1 MRELTD
7 QTINSIRED
16 FPSLHRS
23 LNGQALRY
31 FDGPGGSQVP
41 EEVIAAVSNYYR
53 SCNANTHGLFV
64 TSRNS
69 DEILDQA
76 RLAMADFLGAQGPG
90 TISLGANMTTL
101 NFSLSHALGRS
112 FIPGDEILI
121 TALDHEA
128 NRGPWLGLREK
139 GILVR
144 EVPVNDGG
152 ELDYAVMEKMV
163 SSRTRL
169 VAVGWASNALG
180 TVNDIR
186 FIRKITR
193 RVGAML
199 LVDAVHYAPHFS
211 IDVQAEDVD
220 FLLCSAYKFYGPHV
234 GILYSRPGLLEQ
246 LETDRL
252 KTQDQAAPY
261 RIETGTLNHAAI
273 AGVAAAVNYLEKLGG
288 GENRRARLV
297 DAFHGISRYEFAL
310 GRRFIQGLYEHPKIK
325 VYGPPMPEGPG
336 GRTPTISFRI
346 EGVTPPEACEQL
358 GNKGFLVWDGDFYA
372 ARVIELLGLSDSG
385 GVIRV
390 GISLYTKMEEV
401 EDLLEAVRQL
411 S

>member
-1 MRELTD
+1 MTEGPLGGAAFNNEFGRPNLLGYFREYEL
-7 QTINSIRED
+7 SVGA
-16 FPSLHRS
+16 P
-23 LNGQALRY
+23 
-31 FDGPGGSQVP
+31 GPG
-41 EEVIAAVSNYYR
+41 A
-53 SCNANTHGLFV
+53 
-64 TSRNS
+64 
-69 DEILDQA
+69 
-76 RLAMADFLGAQGPG
+76 
-90 TISLGANMTTL
+90 ISLGANMTTL
-101 NFSLSHALGRS
+101 NYSLSHALGRS
-112 FIPGDEILI
+112 FSPGDEVLI

-128 NRGPWLGLREK
+128 NRGPWLGLQEK
-139 GILVR
+139 GIKVR
-144 EVPVNDGG
+144 EVPVTPGG
-152 ELDYAVMEKMV
+152 ELDYAAMEKMI

-180 TVNDIR
+180 TVNNIR
-186 FIRKITR
+186 SIRKLSR
-193 RVGAML
+193 EAGALL

-211 IDVQAEDVD
+211 IDVLEEDVD

-273 AGVAAAVNYLEKLGG
+273 AGVTAAVNYLEQLGR

-297 DAFHGISRYEFAL
+297 DAFSRISRYELDL
-310 GRRFIQGLYEHPKIK
+310 GRRFFQGLSKNPKCRI
-325 VYGPPMPEGPG
+325 YGPSMPDVPG
-336 GRTPTISFRI
+336 GRTPTISFTI
-346 EGVTPPEACEQL
+346 EGMTPSEASEQL

-372 ARVIELLGLSDSG
+372 ARVIELLGLSGSG

-390 GISLYTKMEEV
+390 GISLYTKKEEV
-401 EDLLEAVRQL
+401 EALLEAVRQL